1 MIFKAVSDFVQ
12 KKKSIMGYEQY
23 KSDDTFSLEIY
34 ILFHNLIMNSIVI
47 ITSDTVYFMKFIHR
61 EAIID

>member
-1 MIFKAVSDFVQ
+1 
-12 KKKSIMGYEQY
+12 MGYEQY

-61 EAIID
+61 ETIVD